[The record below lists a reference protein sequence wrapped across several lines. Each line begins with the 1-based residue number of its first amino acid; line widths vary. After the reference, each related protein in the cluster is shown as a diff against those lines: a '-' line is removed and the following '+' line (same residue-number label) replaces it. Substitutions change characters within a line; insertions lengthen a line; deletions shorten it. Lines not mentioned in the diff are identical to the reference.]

1 MDIYIGEEIHLDRNM
16 KDKEFLVTLLLST
29 FEIEYFY
36 DLVLSQFSIYRI
48 KSFYNLVF
56 FLLCIL
62 TIFFLS

>member
-16 KDKEFLVTLLLST
+16 KDKEVLVTLLLST

-48 KSFYNLVF
+48 
-56 FLLCIL
+56 
-62 TIFFLS
+62 